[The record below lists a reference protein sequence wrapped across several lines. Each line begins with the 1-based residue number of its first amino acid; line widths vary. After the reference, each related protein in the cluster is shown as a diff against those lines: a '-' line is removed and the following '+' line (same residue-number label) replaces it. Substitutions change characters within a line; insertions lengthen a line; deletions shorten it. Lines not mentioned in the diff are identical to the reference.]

1 MSANILLKTEA
12 LDDVTEW
19 TQSDGLTVTSNTLAA
34 PAFAGKYAG
43 RADRVIDAS
52 AVLQCGLDGAFHSP
66 IANDSSSWTLSVYV
80 AKDAVTTRFP
90 LLFLNFENGTPITV
104 GISLDTSAGAVAS
117 SADFTAPNA
126 SGVVDVDTIYWRFWL
141 RHANNSTGNN
151 AIRARFQP
159 AHSLTHGGA
168 GNNSAQGTVDV
179 WGFNLTND
187 AAVQTYQPDPSYAF
201 VLPRRVLFR
210 L

>member
-19 TQSDGLTVTSNTLAA
+19 TQSDLLTVTANTTAA

-43 RADRVIDAS
+43 LADRLVDANI
-52 AVLQCGLDGAFHSP
+52 VNVCGLDGAFHGIP
-66 IANDSSSWTLSVYV
+66 NDASDWTLSVYV

-90 LLFLNFENGTPITV
+90 LMQLNFENGTAMTV
-104 GISLDTSAGAVAS
+104 AISLNTSAGTVTS
-117 SADFTAPNA
+117 VTGITAPNA
-126 SGVVDVDTIYWRFWL
+126 SGVVDADTHYWRFWL
-141 RHANNSTGNN
+141 RHANNNTGNN
-151 AIRARFQP
+151 AIRARFSP
-159 AHSLTHGGA
+159 AGTSTHGGA
-168 GNNSAQGTVDV
+168 GDNSAQGTTDT

-187 AAVQTYQPDPSYAF
+187 SAVQTYQPDPFYAF

-210 L
+210 V